1 MKIEATEKLCTHK
14 EIKSFYD
21 RLGGWLDTQRF
32 FKAPALNRLLHYSD
46 FQHARYVYELGCGTG
61 RLAEKILLSNSDL
74 VYHGTD
80 LSATMVKLAQARLQR
95 FGARATV
102 VLADSTVGI
111 ELPNG
116 ATDRFVSTYVFD
128 LMSTLEIQSLLAE
141 AYRILSEEGK
151 LCLVSLTNSKQLFG
165 RMLTSMWLGVH
176 QINPILMGGCRPLE
190 LMELVTQTKWRT
202 LHVSQSSRFGL
213 TSEVL
218 VAEKLT
224 QKVG

>member
-1 MKIEATEKLCTHK
+1 MQIEANEKLCSHK
-14 EIKSFYD
+14 EIEGFYD

-46 FQHARYVYELGCGTG
+46 FQHARYVFELGCGTG
-61 RLAEKILLSNSDL
+61 RLAEKILLSNPEL

-80 LSATMVKLAQARLQR
+80 LSSTMVKLAQSRLKL
-95 FGARATV
+95 FGGRATV

-116 ATDRFVSTYVFD
+116 AIDRFVSTYVFD
-128 LMSTLEIQSLLAE
+128 LMSTIEIQSLLAD
-141 AYRILSEEGK
+141 AYRILGEEGK

-165 RMLTSMWLGVH
+165 RILTSMWSRVH

-190 LMELVTQTKWRT
+190 LMELVGQTKWRM
-202 LHVSQSSRFGL
+202 LHVSQASRFGL

-218 VAEKLT
+218 VAEKRIET
-224 QKVG
+224 